1 MLESQSQEIKTALD
15 AQRDAQALALAPFAF
30 QAAKSARDLGVLSAL
45 DKAADGL
52 PREAVAQ
59 QCRLTPYAAQVLL
72 EACLAAGLVLSND
85 DGVFRLSKT
94 GWFLL
99 HDDMA
104 RVNMDFTQ
112 DVCYQGL
119 FHLQDS
125 LTATRPEGLKTLG
138 PWPTLYQGL
147 MQLPEG
153 ILRSWLAFDHH
164 YSDSAFDE
172 ALIPVLRQNPKSLV
186 DVGGNTGKFSLRA
199 LGASPDLKVT
209 LVDLP
214 AQCRAAETHVA
225 AQGLASRFQ
234 AVPLDVLDVTS
245 ELPKGRDA
253 IWMSQ
258 FLDCFSEAQ
267 VLALLGKAK
276 AAMHAQTSFWILEPC
291 WDHQRWESA
300 AICLQYLSLYFTTM
314 ANGNSKMF
322 KASDLERM
330 LAQTGLSVVA
340 VHRELGL
347 GHTLWECRREK

>member
-1 MLESQSQEIKTALD
+1 MLENQSKEMKTALE
-15 AQRDAQALALAPFAF
+15 AQRDAQALGLAPFAF
-30 QAAKSARDLGVLSAL
+30 QAAKCARDMGLLNAL
-45 DKAADGL
+45 DKAAKGL
-52 PREAVAQ
+52 RCDEAAT
-59 QCRLTPYAAQVLL
+59 QCRVTPYSAQVLL
-72 EACLAAGLVLSND
+72 EGCLAAGLVLSNE
-85 DGVFRLSKT
+85 DGVYRLSKT

-99 HDDMA
+99 HDEMA

-125 LTATRPEGLKTLG
+125 LTRERPEGLKTLG
-138 PWPTLYQGL
+138 PWPTIYQGL
-147 MQLPEG
+147 MQLPET

-172 ALIPVLRQNPKSLV
+172 ALIPLLRSGPKSLV

-199 LGASPDLKVT
+199 LRASPELKVT

-214 AQCRAAETHVA
+214 AQCRAAEANVA
-225 AQGLASRFQ
+225 AQGFASRFQ
-234 AVPLDVLDVTS
+234 AMTQDVLDVTS

-258 FLDCFSEAQ
+258 FLDCFSEPQ
-267 VLALLGKAK
+267 VLALMAKAK
-276 AAMHAQTSFWILEPC
+276 AAMNPQTSFWILEPC

-300 AICLQYLSLYFTTM
+300 AICLQYLSLYFTAM

-322 KASDLERM
+322 KATDLERM
-330 LAQTGLSVVA
+330 LAQSDLKVVA

-347 GHTLWECRREK
+347 GHTLWECRLAQ